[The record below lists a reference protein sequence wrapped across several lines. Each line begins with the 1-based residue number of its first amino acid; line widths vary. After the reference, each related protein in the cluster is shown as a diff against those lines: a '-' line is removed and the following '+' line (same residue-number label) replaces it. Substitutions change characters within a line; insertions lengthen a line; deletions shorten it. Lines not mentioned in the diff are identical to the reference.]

1 MPLCYMVK
9 LLMGWDPGI
18 SPTYLPYPP
27 AGLTPVA
34 YIPYLPTQ
42 TREPNPTLQLYPPY
56 VPNPGRVCVCVCGSI
71 ICGCV
76 CVCGSWVPRGRKKDK
91 SQEQQAGAG
100 VIPPA
105 SRRSMA
111 NLCSDAAGPAARRR
125 ALLQQQMADEGGSPA
140 AKKDGTNCGGRV
152 ASQPARR
159 VLAYGLR
166 PMHFSA
172 THYEPY
178 DAFFGWQTVRQIA
191 ETCAELLQC
200 ERAHTF
206 SRAAGSSAASSAR
219 RHSVAA

>member
-56 VPNPGRVCVCVCGSI
+56 VPNPGRVCVCVCVAQLFVAV
-71 ICGCV
+71 CV
-76 CVCGSWVPRGRKKDK
+76 CVARGSLGAGRKINHKNNRPALVLSPQRPADRWRICAPTQQGQQRGGARCCSSKWPTRVDRLPPRKTARIAAVAWRASLPVECWHTVFAQCIFPPRIMSHTMPFSVGKPFAK
-91 SQEQQAGAG
+91 SQRH
-100 VIPPA
+100 V
-105 SRRSMA
+105 RS
-111 NLCSDAAGPAARRR
+111 C
-125 ALLQQQMADEGGSPA
+125 
-140 AKKDGTNCGGRV
+140 
-152 ASQPARR
+152 
-159 VLAYGLR
+159 
-166 PMHFSA
+166 FSVS
-172 THYEPY
+172 
-178 DAFFGWQTVRQIA
+178 G
-191 ETCAELLQC
+191 
-200 ERAHTF
+200 HTF